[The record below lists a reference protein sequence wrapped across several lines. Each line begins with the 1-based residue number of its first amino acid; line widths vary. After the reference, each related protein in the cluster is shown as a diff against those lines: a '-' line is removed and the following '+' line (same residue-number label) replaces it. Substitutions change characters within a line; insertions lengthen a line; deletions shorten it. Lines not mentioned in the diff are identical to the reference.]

1 MLSEDN
7 EKRVTTDSI
16 EPPKDGV
23 LNARSS
29 GGKSHELN
37 GEHGSVTWN
46 HEEGDLNPLYGHA
59 VSEGYS
65 QISWNLTDK
74 TGAEI
79 ADQFDLTTETVDPR
93 AIIKRVL
100 TQSATGIFL
109 LLIWSIALLQFIVFP
124 LLFDITNPLDSALWL
139 ATFTVQPDQLS
150 YIWTYLTSVF
160 SHGGFIHLFVN
171 TIVLASFGFVVE
183 KFLGTKRYIAFFL
196 LTGILAS
203 VAQALVFNHIGT
215 FVPILGASGAISALI
230 GAFAIVQPK
239 AKVYLFFILKMD
251 MWKAVVI
258 FLFGTMGLLLYAG
271 FGAFGFGHTAHLV
284 GLVLGL
290 GYGTHRAYK
299 DPQIKPFKNNFDR

>member
-1 MLSEDN
+1 MLSEDH
-7 EKRVTTDSI
+7 EKSVTTDAI

-23 LNARSS
+23 LHARSF
-29 GGKSHELN
+29 GDKSHELK
-37 GEHGSVTWN
+37 GEHGTVTWT
-46 HEEGDLNPLYGHA
+46 HEEGDRNALYDHA

-65 QISWNLTDK
+65 QVKWNLTDK

-79 ADQFDLTTETVDPR
+79 ADQFDLTTETVNPR

-100 TQSATGIFL
+100 TQSATGAFL
-109 LLIWSIALLQFIVFP
+109 LLIWSFALLQFIVFP
-124 LLFDITNPLDSALWL
+124 ILFGITNPLESTLWL

-150 YIWTYLTSVF
+150 YLWTYLTSVF
-160 SHGGFIHLFVN
+160 SHGGFVHLFVN
-171 TIVLASFGFVVE
+171 TIVLASFGFAVE

-203 VAQALVFNHIGT
+203 IAQAVVFNHIGT

-230 GAFAIVQPK
+230 GAYAIVQPK

-251 MWKAVVI
+251 MWKAVVV
-258 FLFGTMGLLLYAG
+258 FLVGTIALLLYAG

-284 GLVLGL
+284 GLLLGI

-299 DPQIKPFKNNFDR
+299 DPRITPFQNNFAR